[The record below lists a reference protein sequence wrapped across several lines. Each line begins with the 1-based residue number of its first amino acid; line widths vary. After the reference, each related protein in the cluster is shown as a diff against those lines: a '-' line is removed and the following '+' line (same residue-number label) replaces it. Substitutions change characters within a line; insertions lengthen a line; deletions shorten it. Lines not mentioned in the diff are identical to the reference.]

1 MNTICATKNRET
13 ALRSGRGIAMTAMLA
28 AVAYLLAFVEFP
40 VPLSPSFARM
50 DLSDLPALIGAFA
63 FGPVSGLLIELVK
76 NALQLLTTSTGG
88 VGELANFLIGAA
100 YVVTAGLIYRHHKT
114 KKTAAIA
121 CVMASAVMGV
131 AAALANYFILLP
143 LFETFMPLDQLITSF
158 GEFLPFIHTKL
169 DIVLFN
175 AFPFNLLK
183 GLVIGG
189 VTMLTYKRLTPMRKG
204 RGEAGRGDSTYAKK

>member
-1 MNTICATKNRET
+1 MNTVSIEKSRKT
-13 ALRSGRGIAMTAMLA
+13 AVLSVRTISMTAMLS

-63 FGPVSGLLIELVK
+63 FGPISGLLIELVK

-88 VGELANFLIGAA
+88 IGEIANFLMGAS
-100 YVVTAGLIYRHHKT
+100 YVVAAGVLYKHRKT
-114 KKTAAIA
+114 KKTALLACIA
-121 CVMASAVMGV
+121 ASLAMGF

-143 LFETFMPLDQLITSF
+143 LFETFMPLDQLIASF
-158 GEFLPFIHTKL
+158 GAFLPFIHTKL

-175 AFPFNLLK
+175 ALPFNILK

-189 VTMLTYKRLTPMRKG
+189 FTMLTYKRLTPILKG
-204 RGEAGRGDSTYAKK
+204 R

>member
-1 MNTICATKNRET
+1 MNTVSIEKSRKT
-13 ALRSGRGIAMTAMLA
+13 AVLSVRTISMTAMLS

-63 FGPVSGLLIELVK
+63 FGPFSGLLIELVK
-76 NALQLLTTSTGG
+76 NTLQLLTTSTGG
-88 VGELANFLIGAA
+88 IGEIANFLMGAS
-100 YVVTAGLIYRHHKT
+100 YVVTAGFIYKRHKT
-114 KKTAAIA
+114 KKTALLACIA
-121 CVMASAVMGV
+121 ASFVMGA

-143 LFETFMPLDQLITSF
+143 LFETFMPLDQLIASF
-158 GEFLPFIHTKL
+158 GAFLPFIHTKL

-175 AFPFNLLK
+175 ALPFNILK

-189 VTMLTYKRLTPMRKG
+189 VTMLIYKKLALVLKG
-204 RGEAGRGDSTYAKK
+204 R

>member
-1 MNTICATKNRET
+1 MNTVSIAKSRKT
-13 ALRSGRGIAMTAMLA
+13 AVLSVRTISMTAMLS
-28 AVAYLLAFVEFP
+28 AVAYLLAFAEFP

-63 FGPVSGLLIELVK
+63 FGPFSGLLIELVK

-88 VGELANFLIGAA
+88 IGEIANFLMGAS
-100 YVVTAGLIYRHHKT
+100 YVVAAGVLYKHPKT
-114 KKTAAIA
+114 KKTALLACIA
-121 CVMASAVMGV
+121 ASFVMGA

-143 LFETFMPLDQLITSF
+143 LFETFMPLDQLIASF
-158 GEFLPFIHTKL
+158 TEFLPFIHTKL
-169 DIVLFN
+169 DVVLFN

-189 VTMLTYKRLTPMRKG
+189 VTMLIYKKLTLVLKG
-204 RGEAGRGDSTYAKK
+204 R

>member
-1 MNTICATKNRET
+1 MNTVSIAKSRKT
-13 ALRSGRGIAMTAMLA
+13 AVLSVRTISMTAMLS

-63 FGPVSGLLIELVK
+63 FGPLSGLLIELVK
-76 NALQLLTTSTGG
+76 NALQLMTTSTGG
-88 VGELANFLIGAA
+88 IGEIANFLMGAS
-100 YVVTAGLIYRHHKT
+100 YVVAAGVLYKRHKT
-114 KKTAAIA
+114 KKTALLACIA
-121 CVMASAVMGV
+121 ASFVMGA

-143 LFETFMPLDQLITSF
+143 LFETFMPLDQLIASF
-158 GEFLPFIHTKL
+158 AEFLPFIHTKL
-169 DIVLFN
+169 DVVLFN

-189 VTMLTYKRLTPMRKG
+189 VTMLIYKKLTLVLKG
-204 RGEAGRGDSTYAKK
+204 R

>member
-1 MNTICATKNRET
+1 MNTVSIAKSRKT
-13 ALRSGRGIAMTAMLA
+13 AVLSVHTISMTAMLS

-63 FGPVSGLLIELVK
+63 FGPLSGLLIELVK
-76 NALQLLTTSTGG
+76 NALQLMTTSTGG
-88 VGELANFLIGAA
+88 IGEIANFLMGAS
-100 YVVTAGLIYRHHKT
+100 YVVAAGVLYKRHKT
-114 KKTAAIA
+114 KKTALLACIA
-121 CVMASAVMGV
+121 ASFVMGA

-143 LFETFMPLDQLITSF
+143 LFETFMPLDQLIASF
-158 GEFLPFIHTKL
+158 AEFLPFIHTKL

-175 AFPFNLLK
+175 ALPFNILK

-189 VTMLTYKRLTPMRKG
+189 FTMLTYKRLAPILKG
-204 RGEAGRGDSTYAKK
+204 R

>member
-1 MNTICATKNRET
+1 MNTVSIEKSRKT
-13 ALRSGRGIAMTAMLA
+13 AVLSVRTISMTAMLS

-63 FGPVSGLLIELVK
+63 FGPLSGLLIELVK

-88 VGELANFLIGAA
+88 IGEIANFLMGAA
-100 YVVTAGLIYRHHKT
+100 YVVTAGFIYKRHKT
-114 KKTAAIA
+114 KKTALLACIA
-121 CVMASAVMGV
+121 ASFVMGA

-143 LFETFMPLDQLITSF
+143 LFETFMPLDQLIASF
-158 GEFLPFIHTKL
+158 GAFLPFIHTKL

-175 AFPFNLLK
+175 ALPFNILK

-189 VTMLTYKRLTPMRKG
+189 VTMLIYKKLALVLKG
-204 RGEAGRGDSTYAKK
+204 R

>member
-1 MNTICATKNRET
+1 MNTVSIAKSRKTP
-13 ALRSGRGIAMTAMLA
+13 ALSVRTISMTAMLS

-63 FGPVSGLLIELVK
+63 FGPLSGLLIELVK

-88 VGELANFLIGAA
+88 IGEIANFLMGAS
-100 YVVTAGLIYRHHKT
+100 YVVAAGVLYKRHKT
-114 KKTAAIA
+114 KKTALLACIA
-121 CVMASAVMGV
+121 ASFVMGA

-143 LFETFMPLDQLITSF
+143 LFETFMPLDQLIASF
-158 GEFLPFIHTKL
+158 GAFLPFIHTKL
-169 DIVLFN
+169 DVVLFN

-189 VTMLTYKRLTPMRKG
+189 FTMLTYKRLTPILKG
-204 RGEAGRGDSTYAKK
+204 R